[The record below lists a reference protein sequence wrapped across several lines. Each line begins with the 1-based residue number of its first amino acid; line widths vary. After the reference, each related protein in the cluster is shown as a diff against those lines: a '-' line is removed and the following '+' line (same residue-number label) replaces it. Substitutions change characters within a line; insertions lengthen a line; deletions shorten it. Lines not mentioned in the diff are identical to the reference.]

1 MKDLNTEKYNRF
13 FKLIKEAKKAKYS
26 NEIQLLNEQH
36 ESDNNHSSI
45 LFYTTFKCASVYV
58 ADILRKLAKK
68 DGMTPIDLNGYAWE
82 TGKLELKEKLQV
94 QTAFDPKIFKTGG
107 YFYGSFREFD
117 EWQIPNLDRFRIILM
132 LRDPRDILTSLYFS
146 HAYSHAIPLL
156 NQEELLRLR
165 ERALSMSIDGYV
177 IENIHKYLKIY
188 QQYCQNL
195 LNKQNVLFVTY
206 EKMVIDF
213 NTWLDTVIEF
223 LQLKVSPELVS
234 KITEEADFNVKEE
247 NIYAHKRQVIPGE
260 HQRKLKSETIELLN
274 SNFAEILDVLGYSK
288 F

>member
-1 MKDLNTEKYNRF
+1 MEELNPEKYNRF

-26 NEIQLLNEQH
+26 NEIQLLNDQH
-36 ESDNNHSSI
+36 KSENNHSSI

-58 ADILRKLAKK
+58 TDILIKLTKNV
-68 DGMTPIDLNGYAWE
+68 GMTPIDLNGYAWE
-82 TGKLELKEKLQV
+82 TGELKEKLQV

-117 EWQIPNLDRFRIILM
+117 EWQIPNLERFRIILM

-156 NQEELLRLR
+156 NQEEMLELRK
-165 ERALSMSIDGYV
+165 RALRMSIDEYV
-177 IENIHKYLKIY
+177 IESIPKYLKIY
-188 QQYCQNL
+188 RQYCQKL
-195 LNKQNVLFVTY
+195 LSKPNVLFVTY
-206 EKMVIDF
+206 EKMVMDF
-213 NTWLDTVIEF
+213 DTWLDTVIEF
-223 LQLKVSPELVS
+223 LLLKVSQQLVS
-234 KITEEADFNVKEE
+234 QIKEEADFSVKDE

-260 HQRKLKSETIELLN
+260 HRRKLKSETIEILN

-288 F
+288 L